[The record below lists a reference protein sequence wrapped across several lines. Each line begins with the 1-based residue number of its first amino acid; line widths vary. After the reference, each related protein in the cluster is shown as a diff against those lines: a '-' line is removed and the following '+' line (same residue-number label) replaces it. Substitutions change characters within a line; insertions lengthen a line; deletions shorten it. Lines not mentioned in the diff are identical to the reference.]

1 MIPNINP
8 KQLEKMARQM
18 GMQMENINATEVII
32 RSPDGDLTIKNP
44 QVSKVCMGSTE
55 TFQIMG
61 DVTRENKAK
70 EEDITLLMD
79 KTGISKEKA
88 VELLNE
94 TGDLLLAIKRA
105 KK

>member
-32 RSPDGDLTIKNP
+32 KSPDGDLIIRNP
-44 QVSKVCMGSTE
+44 QVSKVKMGSTE

-61 DVTRENKAK
+61 DVVKENKAK
-70 EEDITLLMD
+70 EEDVKLLME
-79 KTGISKEKA
+79 KTGINKEKA
-88 VELLNE
+88 EELLNE